1 MNPKDVRVASFIAEN
16 DSHAAETLAR
26 FLIDEKAMRVIE
38 KDGVKAY
45 SVYVYTPPLK
55 S

>member
-1 MNPKDVRVASFIAEN
+1 MNAKHVRLASVFAES
-16 DSHAAETLAR
+16 DKQAADMLAK
-26 FLIDEKAMRVIE
+26 FLIDEKALQVIE